1 MKRIRIR
8 PGKVVYVSDE
18 IAKKAAD
25 ALRRVSLTKEEV
37 QDIVRTEPRKMPL
50 VMVGARLRKLSLRRP
65 ASTAKVLAKVRRILE
80 ESGNPSLM
88 SPSDMERWVD
98 VWMQTRQPALH
109 GKTPAEAIQL
119 LDGWGQ
125 VESLLEQVRD
135 GGFS

>member
-1 MKRIRIR
+1 
-8 PGKVVYVSDE
+8 
-18 IAKKAAD
+18 
-25 ALRRVSLTKEEV
+25 
-37 QDIVRTEPRKMPL
+37 
-50 VMVGARLRKLSLRRP
+50 LRKLSLRRP